1 MPHVETQ
8 PLGMSRLNPEQSPAD
23 GASGTGTNQD
33 AAVAASDA
41 SSSPPAAPAEPL
53 TWEQIEDLRQ
63 RIIAALCTC
72 FDPEIPVNIYE
83 LGLIYDI
90 TIAPAGAV
98 EIRMTLTSPACP
110 VAGTLPPEVQRK
122 IQGLPGVTAA
132 KVDVVWDPPW
142 DKSRMSEAAKLQL
155 GIDDW

>member
-8 PLGMSRLNPEQSPAD
+8 PLGTSRLNPEQAPSD
-23 GASGTGTNQD
+23 GASSGASAKQD
-33 AAVAASDA
+33 AAAVTPAVASG
-41 SSSPPAAPAEPL
+41 SPLNAPTADPL
-53 TWEQIEDLRQ
+53 SWEQIEDLRQ

-110 VAGTLPPEVQRK
+110 AAGTLPHDVQ
-122 IQGLPGVTAA
+122 
-132 KVDVVWDPPW
+132 
-142 DKSRMSEAAKLQL
+142 
-155 GIDDW
+155 